1 MTYEHR
7 RLRVLPGQRFMLGR
21 SSSLIYCDAK
31 GVIRRV
37 EDDGPISQTLAKEIL
52 ARPEMVTR
60 HLCGLK
66 ISEAA
71 E

>member
-1 MTYEHR
+1 
-7 RLRVLPGQRFMLGR
+7 MLGR
-21 SSSLIYCDAK
+21 GSSLIYCDAK

-37 EDDGPISQTLAKEIL
+37 EDNGPISQTLAKEIL
-52 ARPEMVTR
+52 ARPEMVMR
-60 HLCGLK
+60 YAGGLK